1 MGRAL
6 KTQDTERTGEEKKSQ
21 TEESEREGKRHK
33 SAVER
38 KGKNDGRIKR
48 KQRLWVTVGRGLKRE
63 NKENLCYYT
72 KEIENSHGHFLS
84 NHQTNACNELAR
96 SR

>member
-48 KQRLWVTVGRGLKRE
+48 
-63 NKENLCYYT
+63 NKDCE
-72 KEIENSHGHFLS
+72 
-84 NHQTNACNELAR
+84 
-96 SR
+96 

>member
-6 KTQDTERTGEEKKSQ
+6 KTQDTECTGEEKKSQ

-48 KQRLWVTVGRGLKRE
+48 
-63 NKENLCYYT
+63 NKDCEW
-72 KEIENSHGHFLS
+72 
-84 NHQTNACNELAR
+84 R
-96 SR
+96 

>member
-6 KTQDTERTGEEKKSQ
+6 KTQDTERTGEEKRESN

-33 SAVER
+33 SAAER

-48 KQRLWVTVGRGLKRE
+48 
-63 NKENLCYYT
+63 NKDCE
-72 KEIENSHGHFLS
+72 
-84 NHQTNACNELAR
+84 
-96 SR
+96 

>member
-1 MGRAL
+1 MGRVL

-48 KQRLWVTVGRGLKRE
+48 
-63 NKENLCYYT
+63 NKDCE
-72 KEIENSHGHFLS
+72 
-84 NHQTNACNELAR
+84 
-96 SR
+96 